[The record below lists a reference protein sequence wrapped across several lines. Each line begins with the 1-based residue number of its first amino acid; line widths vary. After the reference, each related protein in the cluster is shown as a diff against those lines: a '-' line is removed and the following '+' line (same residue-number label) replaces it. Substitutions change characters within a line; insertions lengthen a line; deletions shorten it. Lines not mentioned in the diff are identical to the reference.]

1 MNGHEE
7 LSGSRAL
14 VRRLMHPIR
23 RAVAP
28 AALELHGK
36 IQELREENRVL
47 REELVELRAELRELQ
62 ELQELHGR
70 VDGVERRMD
79 LLDERNGVLTDGL
92 QESRRLNLRIA
103 ELADV
108 VTELVL
114 PLHDRE
120 IDAGALRS
128 LRPDAG

>member
-28 AALELHGK
+28 AALELDSK

-47 REELVELRAELRELQ
+47 REELRELRELHAL
-62 ELQELHGR
+62 EELHGR

-92 QESRRLNLRIA
+92 QEARRLNLRIA

-120 IDAGALRS
+120 IDTGALRS

>member
-1 MNGHEE
+1 MTGTDEP
-7 LSGSRAL
+7 GGPRAL
-14 VRRLMHPIR
+14 VRRMMHPVR

-28 AALELHGK
+28 AALELDGK
-36 IQELREENRVL
+36 IQVLREENRLL
-47 REELVELRAELRELQ
+47 REELLQELRELRS
-62 ELQELHGR
+62 R
-70 VDGVERRMD
+70 VDHVDRRMD

-92 QESRRLNLRIA
+92 EEARRLNLRIA

-114 PLHDRE
+114 PLHDRD
-120 IDAGALRS
+120 IDAGALRA

>member
-28 AALELHGK
+28 AALELDGK

-47 REELVELRAELRELQ
+47 REELRELRELHA
-62 ELQELHGR
+62 LKELHSR
-70 VDGVERRMD
+70 VDGVEGRMD

-92 QESRRLNLRIA
+92 QEARRLNLRIA

>member
-28 AALELHGK
+28 AALELDGK

-47 REELVELRAELRELQ
+47 REELRELRELH
-62 ELQELHGR
+62 ELKELHGR

-79 LLDERNGVLTDGL
+79 LLDERNAVLTDGL

>member
-28 AALELHGK
+28 AALELDGK

-47 REELVELRAELRELQ
+47 REELRELRELHAL
-62 ELQELHGR
+62 EELHGR

-120 IDAGALRS
+120 IDTGALRS

>member
-28 AALELHGK
+28 AALELDGK

-47 REELVELRAELRELQ
+47 RGELAELREVLRELQ
-62 ELQELHGR
+62 ELHSR

-103 ELADV
+103 ELADL

-114 PLHDRE
+114 PLHDRD

>member
-1 MNGHEE
+1 MNGYEE

-28 AALELHGK
+28 AALELDGK

-47 REELVELRAELRELQ
+47 REELQELRELH
-62 ELQELHGR
+62 ELEELHSR

-103 ELADV
+103 ELTDV